1 MWSFPL
7 IPYTLI
13 DVDIWKQRQLVNWD
27 PMKSKII
34 IRSTVDVFPL
44 LCCVICMDWC
54 VCLCLAMLSLHA
66 SFPGKMRKCLLAE
79 WFPLFWKFLF
89 FSPNMDSSY
98 FTHAHK
104 EKQEETWRFLTSW
117 PSDMIESVL
126 VPSQTKGSW
135 KQRVST
141 WFGLHVAM
149 DRGRREGSKQSCH
162 AQHLFIQTVHL
173 LVWNEQA

>member
-1 MWSFPL
+1 MSIYGSSASLWTEIQWNPKWL
-7 IPYTLI
+7 LG
-13 DVDIWKQRQLVNWD
+13 
-27 PMKSKII
+27 
-34 IRSTVDVFPL
+34 PL
-44 LCCVICMDWC
+44 LMFIHFYAVWSVWTGVC

-66 SFPGKMRKCLLAE
+66 SFPRKMRKCLLAE

-89 FSPNMDSSY
+89 FSPNVDSSY

-126 VPSQTKGSW
+126 VPSQTKGPW

-141 WFGLHVAM
+141 WLGLHVAM
-149 DRGRREGSKQSCH
+149 DRGRREESEQSCH